1 MSEANRHQPVV
12 STRGLTKRFGRVTAV
27 DGVDLRVDADQVY
40 GFLGPNGAG
49 KTTTLKALVGL
60 VSATNGEVSVLGR
73 DPGDPVALRRIGSLI
88 EGPGF
93 YPYLSGRANLRLLAR
108 YAGVAETAVAD
119 ALDAVHLTGRGD
131 DKFGTYSLGMKQRL
145 GVSAALMKD
154 PDLLILDEP
163 TNGLDPQGMRDMR
176 ALIRALGD
184 RGHTVIL
191 SSHVLSEVQEICDR
205 VAVIDHGRIIVEGT
219 VAELRGAADL
229 EILAEPADRA
239 EQVLRGLNAVGEV
252 RRSEPDVLT
261 VTVPDTETAAV
272 NRALVTAGVEVRGL
286 RRIERQLED
295 VFLDLTDPTKGPADG

>member
-1 MSEANRHQPVV
+1 MSEAKRHPPVV
-12 STRGLTKRFGRVTAV
+12 STHGLTKRFGRVTAV

-108 YAGVAETAVAD
+108 YAGVADTAVAD

-145 GVSAALMKD
+145 GVAAALMKD

-191 SSHVLSEVQEICDR
+191 SSHLLSEVQEICDR

-239 EQVLRGLNAVGEV
+239 EQVLRGLDAVSGV

-272 NRALVTAGVEVRGL
+272 NRELVAAGVEVRGL

-295 VFLDLTDPTKGPADG
+295 VFLDLTDPTKGPVDG